1 MMTSEHSGQLQRNA
15 MELDKETTASFD
27 VDVQKGFT
35 PLCPEELPV
44 AGGETLAEIL
54 NRQASFANIRVGSKD
69 AHPAN
74 PIWKAGDGI
83 PQFSP
88 VSGKSVDIRWNLH
101 CVSGTT
107 GHELIDGLPHPI
119 DYDFFVQKGVE
130 PDLHPYGACYNDLA
144 GRQSTGVIEF
154 LKMNGIRTVLVGG
167 LATDYCVKTT
177 ALQLCAAGFQVVVNL
192 EACRGISPDTVRAA
206 IDEMVG
212 KGIVVVDS
220 L

>member
-1 MMTSEHSGQLQRNA
+1 
-15 MELDKETTASFD
+15 MEFDKETTASFD

-44 AGGETLAEIL
+44 AGGEVLAEVL
-54 NRQASFANIRVGSKD
+54 NRQADLARIRVGSKD

-74 PIWKAGDGI
+74 PIWKAGAGK

-88 VSGKSVDIRWNLH
+88 VTGENVDIRWNLH
-101 CVSGTT
+101 CVSGTP
-107 GHELIDGLPHPI
+107 GHELIDGLPHPAE
-119 DYDFFVQKGVE
+119 YDFFVQKGVE
-130 PDLHPYGACYNDLA
+130 PDMHPYGACYNDLA

-154 LKMNGIRTVLVGG
+154 LKCNGIETVLVGG

-177 ALQLCAAGFQVVVNL
+177 ALQLCSAGFRVVVNL
-192 EACRGISPDTVRAA
+192 SACRGISPETVRAA
-206 IDEMVG
+206 IDEMVEQ
-212 KGIVVVDS
+212 GIVVADC